1 MTPPPH
7 AFRYTEF
14 QDDPGSTHRKIV
26 SLVPPATRVLEFGC
40 ATGYMSEVLK
50 NELGCTVTGVEISP
64 EAAELAEQHTER
76 VIVGDA
82 EKIDYAAELAG
93 EEFDVVLFA
102 DVLEH
107 LKRPGDV
114 LRRVRPF
121 VAENGSVIA
130 SIPNVAHGS
139 VRLALLGG
147 EFRYRDWGLLD
158 ETHLRFFTRAS
169 IQDLFEE
176 TGYVVTHWT
185 RQRLDLGETEISVP
199 NVPDA
204 VREWLASDP
213 ETTTYQFVL
222 RALVSDTANQL
233 QAMRSELEELRPHK
247 DASAQ
252 LAGRPAGARRA
263 ASPARRGR
271 EPPRRERGGAA
282 RARRPGPAARERAR
296 RVRRRAG
303 PRARGRVRL
312 PLVALDGAPA
322 RRDPR
327 ARPPART
334 MTPLAFPTVDE
345 PLVSVVVV
353 TYGNWPLA
361 RRSLE
366 ALLENTEPA
375 LRADRR
381 STAPRRTRRPPS

>member
-1 MTPPPH
+1 MEDEPRNAVRTGAMTPPPH

-26 SLVPPATRVLEFGC
+26 SLVPPETRVLEFGC

-50 NELGCTVTGVEISP
+50 NELGCTVIGVEISP

-233 QAMRSELEELRPHK
+233 KAMRSELEELRPHK

-252 LAGRPAGARRA
+252 LA
-263 ASPARRGR
+263 
-271 EPPRRERGGAA
+271 
-282 RARRPGPAARERAR
+282 AAREELGELRPLREEVASLRAETEA
-296 RVRRRAG
+296 VRRAHAVQGQRLVNERVAFAEGLAHVHAVVYGSRSWRLTAPLRVGVRALG
-303 PRARGRVRL
+303 RLRGR
-312 PLVALDGAPA
+312 
-322 RRDPR
+322 
-327 ARPPART
+327 
-334 MTPLAFPTVDE
+334 
-345 PLVSVVVV
+345 
-353 TYGNWPLA
+353 
-361 RRSLE
+361 
-366 ALLENTEPA
+366 
-375 LRADRR
+375 
-381 STAPRRTRRPPS
+381 

>member
-1 MTPPPH
+1 MTPPAH

-14 QDDPGSTHRKIV
+14 QSDPGSTHRKIV

-82 EKIDYAAELAG
+82 EKIDYAAGLAG

-107 LKRPGDV
+107 LKQPGDV

-233 QAMRSELEELRPHK
+233 KAMRNELEELRPHK

-252 LAGRPAGARRA
+252 LA
-263 ASPARRGR
+263 
-271 EPPRRERGGAA
+271 
-282 RARRPGPAARERAR
+282 AAREELGELRPLREEVASLRAETDA
-296 RVRRRAG
+296 VRRAHAVQGQRLVNERVAFAEGLAHVHAVVYGSRSWRLTAPLRVGIRALG
-303 PRARGRVRL
+303 RLRGR
-312 PLVALDGAPA
+312 
-322 RRDPR
+322 
-327 ARPPART
+327 
-334 MTPLAFPTVDE
+334 
-345 PLVSVVVV
+345 
-353 TYGNWPLA
+353 
-361 RRSLE
+361 
-366 ALLENTEPA
+366 
-375 LRADRR
+375 
-381 STAPRRTRRPPS
+381 

>member
-1 MTPPPH
+1 MEDEPRIAVTKGAMTPPH
-7 AFRYTEF
+7 AFKYTEF
-14 QDDPGSTHRKIV
+14 QADPGSTHTKIV

-121 VAENGSVIA
+121 VAENGVVIA

-158 ETHLRFFTRAS
+158 DTHLRFFTRAS

-176 TGYVVTHWT
+176 TGYVVTHWL

-213 ETTTYQFVL
+213 EATTYQFVL

-233 QAMRSELEELRPHK
+233 QAMRTELEELRPHK

-252 LAGRPAGARRA
+252 LAAARQELDELRPLREEVASLRAENEAVRRA
-263 ASPARRGR
+263 HAVQGQRLVNERVAFAEGLAHVHAVVYGSRSWRLTAPLRVGVRALGRLRGR
-271 EPPRRERGGAA
+271 
-282 RARRPGPAARERAR
+282 
-296 RVRRRAG
+296 
-303 PRARGRVRL
+303 
-312 PLVALDGAPA
+312 
-322 RRDPR
+322 
-327 ARPPART
+327 
-334 MTPLAFPTVDE
+334 
-345 PLVSVVVV
+345 
-353 TYGNWPLA
+353 
-361 RRSLE
+361 
-366 ALLENTEPA
+366 
-375 LRADRR
+375 
-381 STAPRRTRRPPS
+381 